1 MWLASKIYGLI
12 IHCRNWLYD
21 KGVLKSYKAVLPTIC
36 IGNLAV
42 GGTGKT
48 PHTEHFARLL
58 TNSGYKVAI
67 LSRGYRR
74 KTKGFRIVDANS
86 TAAEVGDEPL
96 QMYKKTGV
104 IVAVSKD
111 RLRGV
116 RILKDTFPDL
126 QLVLL
131 DDAMQYRRL
140 IPSLTIMLTAADN
153 LYTTDKMLPLG
164 RLRDEKQSVKRAN
177 MVIVSNVCDN
187 LPQTDN
193 INNRVFFSKIRYENL
208 RPLLTMS
215 VPDHISKP
223 LIVTGI
229 AQPKSMIEYLR
240 NEYKQVK
247 VLKFADHHTFNSSD
261 YKKIFGYN
269 ADYIITTEKDSMRLS
284 SSDCPKD
291 LLSKTFV
298 LPISVECDEADK
310 FLLERVSELF
320 SN

>member
-104 IVAVSKD
+104 IVAVCKD
-111 RLRGV
+111 RLQGV

-153 LYTTDKMLPLG
+153 LYTADKMLPLG

-208 RPLLTMS
+208 RPLLPMS

-247 VLKFADHHTFNSSD
+247 VLKFADHRTFNSSD

-284 SSDCPKD
+284 SSDCPND